1 MPGYLTH
8 IRTLRLG
15 DRDYRIRSLIDVQQF
30 ADPDGLAERAGISSA
45 QWSLFGHV
53 WPCGRMLAEAMSR
66 HDVGSRRVLE
76 VGCGLALSS
85 LVLRRRGID
94 VTASDIHPLAEVFLA
109 YNAALNDLPSVPYR
123 TLEWSVPN
131 PALGR
136 YDLVIASDVLY
147 ERGHV
152 DLLVAL
158 LQRHA
163 APGAEVLIADPGR
176 GNSAHF
182 TRGLR
187 EQGYVLEET
196 RRPLTTGE
204 TPPFSGRL
212 LHYRPHDALRGVA
225 A

>member
-15 DRDYRIRSLIDVQQF
+15 DQDFRIRSLIDVQQF
-30 ADPDGLAERAGISSA
+30 ADPDGIAERAGISSA

-53 WPCGRMLAEAMSR
+53 WPCGRMLAEAMAV
-66 HDVGSRRVLE
+66 HDIGSRRVLE

-94 VTASDIHPLAEVFLA
+94 VTASDVHPLAEVFLA

-123 TLEWSVPN
+123 TLEWSAPN
-131 PALGR
+131 AALGR
-136 YDLVIASDVLY
+136 FDLVIGSDVLY

-152 DLLVAL
+152 DLLVAML
-158 LQRHA
+158 ERHA
-163 APGAEVLIADPGR
+163 APGAELLIADPGR
-176 GNSAHF
+176 GNSAHL
-182 TRGLR
+182 TRVLR
-187 EQGYVLEET
+187 GQGYVLEET
-196 RRPLTTGE
+196 RRALSAGE
-204 TPPFSGRL
+204 TAPFSGRL
-212 LHYRPHDALRGVA
+212 LHYRPQATLQGLA